1 MILLEILP
9 ISTLLTVLTGE
20 ILEAAFAAHDVLME
34 KETFGSLSAYLCHIV
49 RILEELKNT
58 EIKDIPATEQALKA
72 LQRDVRMANGL
83 INMCK
88 KKSRF
93 YQLIHCRH
101 IVKTA
106 QELTRDLGKSLCL
119 LSLAN
124 NEVLLDA
131 RNNVENLK
139 DQMIHAEYQ
148 ASQQKLNI
156 IEKIEMGIK
165 EHKTDQSFLN
175 ELIKEIASAVGVQVE
190 DSSEVKKVLEN
201 IRKEKEEAAELKQR
215 DEEIFMEQIIALLSR
230 ADAFRTP
237 EAIREEYRTLRST
250 VDGSAEIPPLETF
263 HCPLSKKIMKDPV
276 SVATGQVY
284 ERANI
289 ENWFASGNNT
299 DPVTKKMLPNLDLKP
314 NHKVRECIEE
324 WIDINSCIRLCNV
337 KQKLE
342 SGDLT
347 SMDQALDEL
356 QELWVSSYKIR
367 HWVAEEQIVAFVVDL
382 LKFGVKGMRQK
393 ILRALRGIISDCV
406 ANKKQLIDVGGVELV
421 TRFLAKDIA
430 VAKLAA
436 ALLVELLHPD
446 LEDMPSVVPLVLE
459 RLSQEEFIILLVTLL
474 HSKDIEAAHNAETV
488 LRQLCYR
495 DENIIEMAKANW
507 LTPLIE
513 CFSEGSEDLK
523 LKMVGALGDLE
534 LTQASMDTL
543 GDNGVVEILTSM
555 VNENLEVKTV
565 ALRALQNLIICRANK
580 KRLAKTGAVPLI
592 LDNLFSAHLPI
603 IVRNSAAAVMEKLV
617 HTDGSTFLVDAN
629 GKKIDSGKVLC
640 GLLGLHE
647 LLISPSAFQ
656 NHVLSFLQGLVS
668 SSLDSEARKT
678 FSDAQ
683 GISLLLPLLEHRAS
697 EVRNVT
703 IKVLCCIASDCGL
716 EISSFIMQRRL
727 VPFFVRMLD
736 NKQRGDI
743 SAATAGILACLPQD
757 DMALTNALVEENAL
771 VSLLNLLTDENPSV
785 KENAMGALLR
795 FTLPSNIDIQRK
807 LINMEIYGALKGLIY
822 SGTEK
827 SKLRAAI
834 AFQNFSL
841 STMTLSTPIR
851 LHGCCLMIQKTPV
864 SCKVHGGQ
872 CAERTTFC
880 LVKAEV
886 IPVLVFLIQNKES
899 ESAGAAVDA
908 LSTLIAENENL
919 ENFAWILHNE
929 KAIGPILNL
938 VSDGT
943 EPSKEKALN
952 LLGKVFKVKMLVENY
967 GGKAKN
973 IFVDLATNGSDPVC
987 KKAAKILASME
998 NMLSS
1003 AI

>member
-276 SVATGQVY
+276 SVATG
-284 ERANI
+284 
-289 ENWFASGNNT
+289 
-299 DPVTKKMLPNLDLKP
+299 
-314 NHKVRECIEE
+314 
-324 WIDINSCIRLCNV
+324 
-337 KQKLE
+337 QKLE